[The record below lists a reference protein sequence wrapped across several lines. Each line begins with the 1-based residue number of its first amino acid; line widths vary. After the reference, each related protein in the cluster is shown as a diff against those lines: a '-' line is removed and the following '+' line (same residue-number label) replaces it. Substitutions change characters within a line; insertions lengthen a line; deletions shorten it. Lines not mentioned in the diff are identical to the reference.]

1 MKLPNDPLVI
11 ITFALALGGHVT
23 WAVVFFANS
32 IKRRYAAERDFNH
45 LKNNQKQITDNIA
58 FGFKEID
65 DRFDRIDDRFDR
77 IDRDLL
83 EIKAYL
89 IGKGIVKNEHTS

>member
-65 DRFDRIDDRFDR
+65 DRFDRID
-77 IDRDLL
+77 RDLL

>member
-11 ITFALALGGHVT
+11 ITFILALGGHVT
-23 WAVVFFANS
+23 WGIVFFANS
-32 IKRRYAAERDFNH
+32 IKRKYAAERDFNH

-58 FGFKEID
+58 FGFREID
-65 DRFDRIDDRFDR
+65 ERFDRT
-77 IDRDLL
+77 DRDLL

-89 IGKGIVKNEHTS
+89 IGKGIIGKEHER

>member
-11 ITFALALGGHVT
+11 ITFVLALGGHVT
-23 WAVVFFANS
+23 WGIVFFTNS

-58 FGFKEID
+58 FGFREID
-65 DRFDRIDDRFDR
+65 ERFDRT
-77 IDRDLL
+77 DRDLL

-89 IGKGIVKNEHTS
+89 IGKGIIGKQHEQ